1 MDLGRCHLL
10 DSGPAVRSRKVG
22 LDMEIRPSMRNI
34 GRFLLVT
41 LVRGA
46 LFLIPIVLI
55 AMLVREGYQILR
67 RIFEP
72 VARLLP
78 VDRVLGVLSE
88 DLVTILAI
96 ALVFLI
102 AGLFVGTGQGQRLSD
117 RLERI
122 VLYRLPGYLL
132 VRGAAGGFPG
142 LRSDYPLSPAL
153 VATDDGWAFALL
165 VEQQP
170 PGYCTVF
177 LPDSPT
183 PTSGAVRI
191 VEASRVRLLDTPM
204 LNLLACLT
212 RSGVGAGELTASV
225 LPVTQGSATES

>member
-1 MDLGRCHLL
+1 
-10 DSGPAVRSRKVG
+10 
-22 LDMEIRPSMRNI
+22 MEARPTMRHI

-41 LVRGA
+41 LVRGV
-46 LFLIPIVLI
+46 LFLVPIVLI
-55 AMLVREGYQILR
+55 AVLAREGYQMLR
-67 RIFEP
+67 RIFTP

-78 VDRVLGVLSE
+78 ADRFVGVLTE

-102 AGLFVGTGQGQRLSD
+102 AGLFVGTAKGRLLSN
-117 RLERI
+117 RLERG

-142 LRSDYPLSPAL
+142 LQSDHPVSPAL
-153 VATDDGWAFALL
+153 VATEDGWAFALL
-165 VEQQP
+165 VERLP
-170 PGYCTVF
+170 TGFCTVF

-191 VEASRVRLLDTPM
+191 VEDSRVRVIDATMLSLLG
-204 LNLLACLT
+204 CLT
-212 RSGVGAGELTASV
+212 RSGLGAGDLASPV
-225 LPVTQGSATES
+225 LLARDRAADEKAILGG